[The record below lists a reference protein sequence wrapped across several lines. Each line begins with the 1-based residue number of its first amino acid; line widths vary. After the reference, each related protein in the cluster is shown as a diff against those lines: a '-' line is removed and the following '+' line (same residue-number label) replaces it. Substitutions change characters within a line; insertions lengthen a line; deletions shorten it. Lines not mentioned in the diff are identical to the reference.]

1 VTTATAPAPAAL
13 PSAGGE
19 RPRNLIATGVALTC
33 AGATMLFGALLAA
46 YVELRSHTN
55 EWVPEDVELDN
66 YLGNMLVITMLLGS
80 LTVAWSVSAVK
91 RGEGRQAAAA
101 LTITAGFGLAFI
113 NLLSYTAARVHISP
127 EDHAYG
133 AIVGALAIALGI
145 VVIAAIGLALL
156 TMFRV
161 RGSQVGPD
169 NPDQARATA
178 WLWHF
183 ATVASIIVWY
193 AVIVRK

>member
-1 VTTATAPAPAAL
+1 MTTTTPTAAL

-19 RPRNLIATGVALTC
+19 RPRNLLAHGVALTC

-55 EWVPEDVELDN
+55 EWVPDGVELDN
-66 YLGNMLVITMLLGS
+66 YLGNMLVITLLLAS
-80 LTVAWSVSAVK
+80 TTAAWSVSAVK

-101 LTITAGFGLAFI
+101 LAITAGLGLAFI
-113 NLLSYTAARVHISP
+113 NLLSYTAARVHVSP

-133 AIVGALAIALGI
+133 AVVGALAIALGL
-145 VVIAAIGLALL
+145 VVILAIGLAVL
-156 TMFRV
+156 TMLRV
-161 RGSQVGPD
+161 RGAQVGPD

-183 ATVASIIVWY
+183 ATVASIVCWY